1 MSLNY
6 GKKQMKLNN
15 KKNIMNKNKKEVK
28 TKNSKNIND
37 NLNNFYGLS
46 NNLKE
51 KEMDKKNKEI
61 EEEIKNKREKQLK
74 QVEIFDNPRN
84 KELLKLEIKVL
95 KKLYGDLFI
104 RIPNTFK
111 ENHLTFENFVYE
123 FGKEINEL
131 FEFDKNNPSYD
142 TLIKE
147 VNILILKKYPISPDL
162 TKFNRKELKKYF
174 YDLGINDDWSLI
186 QRYKGEM
193 DKIEEK
199 ERLLKIANSM
209 KEYYKALDDQIEQKK
224 NLEKIEEEKRDEE
237 KNKKKIEIEKMRIMN
252 QKKIEQLKQN
262 EKLMEMMDKKKF
274 DQMNEN
280 EKIKQNY
287 LRYLEEENK
296 NIDENNYNL
305 IKFKLDNAMA
315 IQTKQMDNYNQ
326 KYNYQ
331 PKIVLNTGYNLSD
344 DQISSMVNQIMLKKK
359 QENKYKFLNF
369 ENEDNMIELNE
380 KEKGSLLNDNK
391 YEEFNNKD
399 INNINGINLD
409 IEKKVNKILQK
420 YNQKENLLNNYLNF
434 LKNIKN

>member
-274 DQMNEN
+274 EQMNEN

-331 PKIVLNTGYNLSD
+331 PKIALNTGYNLSD

-420 YNQKENLLNNYLNF
+420 YNQK
-434 LKNIKN
+434 

>member
-1 MSLNY
+1 
-6 GKKQMKLNN
+6 MKLNN

-274 DQMNEN
+274 EQMNEN

-420 YNQKENLLNNYLNF
+420 YNQK
-434 LKNIKN
+434 

>member
-344 DQISSMVNQIMLKKK
+344 DQISSIVNQIMLKKK

-420 YNQKENLLNNYLNF
+420 YNQK
-434 LKNIKN
+434 

>member
-74 QVEIFDNPRN
+74 QVEVFDNPRN

-274 DQMNEN
+274 EQMNEN

-420 YNQKENLLNNYLNF
+420 YNQK
-434 LKNIKN
+434 

>member
-37 NLNNFYGLS
+37 NLNNLYGLS

-274 DQMNEN
+274 EQMNEN

-420 YNQKENLLNNYLNF
+420 YNQK
-434 LKNIKN
+434 

>member
-420 YNQKENLLNNYLNF
+420 YNQK
-434 LKNIKN
+434 

>member
-274 DQMNEN
+274 EQMNEN

-420 YNQKENLLNNYLNF
+420 YNQK
-434 LKNIKN
+434 